1 MSASFRW
8 IGEAIALAIHDEQ
21 LAQHGGGSGIR
32 DAGLLASALAKPQ
45 QIAAYGEPDGFD
57 LAATYAVGVARN
69 HAFIDGNKRTAWV
82 LARLFL
88 RLHGHT
94 CRGGDAAAVLIMLQA
109 AAGDIDQDRFAAWL
123 RQHSAAV
130 ER

>member
-32 DAGLLASALAKPQ
+32 DAGLLASVLAKPQ
-45 QIAAYGEPDGFD
+45 QIAAYGEPDVFD
-57 LAATYAVGVARN
+57 LAAAYAFGVARN
-69 HAFIDGNKRTAWV
+69 HPFIDGNKRTAWV

-88 RLHGHT
+88 RLH
-94 CRGGDAAAVLIMLQA
+94 
-109 AAGDIDQDRFAAWL
+109 
-123 RQHSAAV
+123 SAAV